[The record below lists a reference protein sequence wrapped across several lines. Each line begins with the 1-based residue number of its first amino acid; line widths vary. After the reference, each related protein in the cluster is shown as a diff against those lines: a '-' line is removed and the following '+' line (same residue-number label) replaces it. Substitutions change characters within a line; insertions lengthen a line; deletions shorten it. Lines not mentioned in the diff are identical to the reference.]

1 MKYPFFSIVTVCYNS
16 DKTIEQTIRSVLA
29 QTYQDFEYIVIDGA
43 STDNTLN
50 IVKRYSE
57 KVEYK
62 NKIRVYSEKDKGIY
76 DAFNKGCRKAKG
88 TYVWL
93 VNSDDYIER
102 DALSIVFEKVKAFSD
117 AYPIVSGSVRFV
129 YSNGMS
135 PTIKRIDKVI
145 AQRRYE
151 QIGRA
156 HV

>member
-88 TYVWL
+88 TFTNY
-93 VNSDDYIER
+93 
-102 DALSIVFEKVKAFSD
+102 F
-117 AYPIVSGSVRFV
+117 
-129 YSNGMS
+129 
-135 PTIKRIDKVI
+135 
-145 AQRRYE
+145 RRASTLFRRGIYL
-151 QIGRA
+151 
-156 HV
+156 